1 MAHPRNKPPPLQ
13 RVPRAPMPP
22 DWEQNTDVG
31 TEYDLDD
38 AYRGVGEGS
47 DREPSR
53 RSGERPREYS
63 SSGNEQ
69 GRSGKTTTRKKEH
82 KGRVPDAL
90 RTERRKGKQ
99 ATVADEGE
107 QEEEPRRRSSE
118 SVRKPFKEPPS
129 GSQSIWDENT
139 ETWYPMPDGLY
150 YDPKRHDI
158 YDRESEPAEFETKPL
173 RRGSQPYVSSPA
185 KSSAQSAHEKS
196 SSSSGSSRRR
206 GDGEPKRTK
215 GERRAS
221 TTTREYRRSE
231 ETSIP
236 FRSVPSRSYYDPR
249 AVPVSSRR
257 PVPTAFVPQTPTYKF
272 DDTNGPS
279 TRPSNW

>member
-1 MAHPRNKPPPLQ
+1 MAHPRHNPPPLQ
-13 RVPRAPMPP
+13 RPPRAPMPP
-22 DWEQNTDVG
+22 GFGWEANTENGDCP
-31 TEYDLDD
+31 DD
-38 AYRGVGEGS
+38 TDREGGS
-47 DREPSR
+47 DREPLR

-69 GRSGKTTTRKKEH
+69 GRSGKTKK
-82 KGRVPDAL
+82 KNGKVPEAL
-90 RTERRKGKQ
+90 RKGSRKGQQ
-99 ATVADEGE
+99 ATVEDDELE
-107 QEEEPRRRSSE
+107 EEEPEEEEPRRRSSE
-118 SVRKPFKEPPS
+118 SVRKPFKEPPV